1 MPRTPSDTTPRAAGD
16 GQPRALAA
24 GDFPHTLNAGA
35 GNPTPRLRGTRCLQK
50 RSAYVNARPARRG
63 RLQGGSGMFG
73 VQSKSLRTTSLH
85 EIEFAAQTSRGNSL
99 AGEHHLFQIKVPPTP
114 KTLAVTK

>member
-1 MPRTPSDTTPRAAGD
+1 
-16 GQPRALAA
+16 
-24 GDFPHTLNAGA
+24 
-35 GNPTPRLRGTRCLQK
+35 
-50 RSAYVNARPARRG
+50 
-63 RLQGGSGMFG
+63 MFG